1 MNAIGNRKGF
11 TLIELILGIVV
22 AGLLGLFTLQY
33 LSRVAQTNQLL
44 SGQKTLVDEG
54 QRVLEFLSRELRMAD
69 VTNPITFTPTSI
81 TFDKLNGYVQD
92 TNTTGITY
100 AFNSGAGTVERTS
113 GGTTTTAAA
122 QVTAFSVTQPAAD
135 FYVFN
140 LTLQGAQGQVFTLET
155 GIRPRMTT

>member
-54 QRVLEFLSRELRMAD
+54 QR
-69 VTNPITFTPTSI
+69 
-81 TFDKLNGYVQD
+81 
-92 TNTTGITY
+92 
-100 AFNSGAGTVERTS
+100 
-113 GGTTTTAAA
+113 
-122 QVTAFSVTQPAAD
+122 
-135 FYVFN
+135 
-140 LTLQGAQGQVFTLET
+140 
-155 GIRPRMTT
+155 